1 MLLVCYRDTTATST
15 MVGLVF
21 SVFCLLDPAMPLCK
35 PCVQDPESLNRSIDS
50 GAFYVL
56 CKLCLEPRE
65 PTFLG
70 FPIMIS
76 LYKSLKR

>member
-1 MLLVCYRDTTATST
+1 
-15 MVGLVF
+15 
-21 SVFCLLDPAMPLCK
+21 MPLCK
-35 PCVQDPESLNRSIDS
+35 PCVPRPESLNRSIDS

-56 CKLCLEPRE
+56 CKLCLDPRE

-76 LYKSLKR
+76 LYKSLKKVGSLGSRCCMRMLIVHLFGLVFLLGP